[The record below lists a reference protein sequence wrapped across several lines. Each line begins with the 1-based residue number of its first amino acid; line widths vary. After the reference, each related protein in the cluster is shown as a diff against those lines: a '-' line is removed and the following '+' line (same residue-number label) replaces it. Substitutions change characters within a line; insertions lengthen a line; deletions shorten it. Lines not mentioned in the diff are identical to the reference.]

1 MKGPEDR
8 GLEVEEDDSLEG
20 ATVRNDKPTNNRT
33 NHWKCGRNG
42 HFSYITVPLTK
53 SFSLKQVL
61 HSLVTVKF
69 LLESAPSLSPVSLP
83 SLKSSLA
90 LAWPHGSHDGS
101 LVSRLLSPVCTH
113 TPHYHLKK
121 QSNRMNP
128 LFKSFYW
135 IPITHKTVRT
145 PCMPCNTPTLRTQPN
160 SPASAPA
167 TPEPHFPGPASSHR
181 ATCSFRNI
189 PRPFTPVSLR
199 CSFARRGYYF
209 LTSLPASPSKLSSVS
224 VSALTFASSTTNTP
238 SSVLPWRLL
247 DICSSPEYCNALFPV

>member
-1 MKGPEDR
+1 
-8 GLEVEEDDSLEG
+8 
-20 ATVRNDKPTNNRT
+20 
-33 NHWKCGRNG
+33 
-42 HFSYITVPLTK
+42 
-53 SFSLKQVL
+53 
-61 HSLVTVKF
+61 
-69 LLESAPSLSPVSLP
+69 
-83 SLKSSLA
+83 
-90 LAWPHGSHDGS
+90 
-101 LVSRLLSPVCTH
+101 
-113 TPHYHLKK
+113 
-121 QSNRMNP
+121 MNP

-167 TPEPHFPGPASSHR
+167 TPEPHFPGPVSSHR

-238 SSVLPWRLL
+238 SSVLPNLL
-247 DICSSPEYCNALFPV
+247 QTLRKCRPLLHCLECCPARIHPWTELPRSHSTYLL

>member
-83 SLKSSLA
+83 SLKSLLA

-101 LVSRLLSPVCTH
+101 LVSRLLSPVCTLRIII
-113 TPHYHLKK
+113 LKNSPIVWTLYLKASTGSPLPTK
-121 QSNRMNP
+121 QSELPVCHATP
-128 LFKSFYW
+128 LHWERS
-135 IPITHKTVRT
+135 
-145 PCMPCNTPTLRTQPN
+145 PTLQPQLLPLPN
-160 SPASAPA
+160 P
-167 TPEPHFPGPASSHR
+167 
-181 ATCSFRNI
+181 
-189 PRPFTPVSLR
+189 
-199 CSFARRGYYF
+199 
-209 LTSLPASPSKLSSVS
+209 TSLAQSLVTELPALSGTSHVLSHLCLWGVLSLAEDIIFSLLCLLLLQNSVRF
-224 VSALTFASSTTNTP
+224 LCP
-238 SSVLPWRLL
+238 L
-247 DICSSPEYCNALFPV
+247 